1 MIALEIPV
9 IIVKIVANISLF
21 ITIYATWIF
30 GTTPRF
36 AVYLFWPFNDQWL
49 LLLKEYDFSLDGFLI
64 LRLSDITSVKC
75 TATNAFQRALMK
87 DEGVFMEVDLSQSFE
102 NLAFEDYIQT
112 SSLGTIS

>member
-36 AVYLFWPFNDQWL
+36 AVYLFWPFNIAGFFFVSTGFKEEILYAAKSGAFILFVSYVLLASYMIDQL
-49 LLLKEYDFSLDGFLI
+49 PGAKRKIKEKNDK
-64 LRLSDITSVKC
+64 R
-75 TATNAFQRALMK
+75 
-87 DEGVFMEVDLSQSFE
+87 
-102 NLAFEDYIQT
+102 
-112 SSLGTIS
+112 

>member
-36 AVYLFWPFNDQWL
+36 AVYLFWPFNIAGFFFIAVGFKEQIMYAAKSGGFILFVSYVLLASYLIDQL
-49 LLLKEYDFSLDGFLI
+49 P
-64 LRLSDITSVKC
+64 
-75 TATNAFQRALMK
+75 
-87 DEGVFMEVDLSQSFE
+87 SQKKNKRE
-102 NLAFEDYIQT
+102 NDKK
-112 SSLGTIS
+112 